1 MMSRDALC
9 RARARPAWLANAGD
23 RMRRLLGASVCL
35 CLLLLSGC
43 ASGGTPEPD
52 RLAPVPGGPGTVL
65 WRRAIEGAPL
75 NAEAWRVLYRSTGP
89 GRAGHRSIRAGDHP
103 PRRGAA
109 RRPADRRLGASHDR
123 CGGSLRAVRGDV
135 SLPDDPRSAR
145 HGGAWLYRRR
155 DRLSWVWEP
164 RNRTLIW
171 LVSARRG
178 PCLTRVRAARAVAGS
193 RASAR
198 FAVWGHSQGGQAA
211 LFTGM
216 IAARYRTRPAAH
228 RRRRRRAG
236 HRPCHAAAGGSRHAG
251 GQEPDR
257 DDTLVLEPG
266 LWRADQTVRG
276 AGCASGHR
284 PAGRRMHRVRSP
296 TSLSGAAPNARSRSG
311 FLTVGDLVATQPW
324 AGLVAR
330 NTPGTLPPDI
340 PVFIAQGTGDA
351 IVPARITRNYMR
363 RLCAAGSRVAMVEMQ
378 GVGHGFAAMRSAR
391 DAVAWMADRFD
402 GYQAPNDCP

>member
-1 MMSRDALC
+1 
-9 RARARPAWLANAGD
+9 LANAGD

-75 NAEAWRVLYRSTGP
+75 NAEAWRVLYRSTGLDGRDIEVSGLVIIPRGEAPP
-89 GRAGHRSIRAGDHP
+89 GGRPIVAWAHP
-103 PRRGAA
+103 TTGVVARCAPSEAMFRFQMIQGLRDMVEHGYIVAA
-109 RRPADRRLGASHDR
+109 TDYPGLGTSEPHPYLVGVSEA
-123 CGGSLRAVRGDV
+123 RAVLD
-135 SLPDDPRSAR
+135 S
-145 HGGAWLYRRR
+145 
-155 DRLSWVWEP
+155 
-164 RNRTLIW
+164 
-171 LVSARRG
+171 
-178 PCLTRVRAARAVAGS
+178 VRAARAVAGS

-216 IAARYRTRPAAH
+216 IAARYAPDLRLTGVAVAAPATDLA
-228 RRRRRRAG
+228 
-236 HRPCHAAAGGSRHAG
+236 
-251 GQEPDR
+251 
-257 DDTLVLEPG
+257 TLL
-266 LWRADQTVRG
+266 RADLGT
-276 AGCASGHR
+276 
-284 PAGRRMHRVRSP
+284 PAGKNLTAMTLWSWNRVYGVP
-296 TSLSGAAPNARSRSG
+296 IKPFVAPDALPVIDRLAGECIESIPDLFIRSRTERPLESG